1 MIDTH
6 THIYDEAFD
15 EDRNEV
21 IENALSKGITTVI
34 LPNVD
39 TSTIDSIMDMTAT
52 YPDFCKPA
60 FGLHPTEVKE
70 DYKAQLQQIECI
82 IRQARPV
89 AIGEI
94 GLDFYWDSTYKEQ
107 QIKAFEKQ
115 LDLAIE
121 LKLPVIIHVRKAY
134 TEAIAI
140 VSYYIE
146 KGLKGVFHCFGGGV
160 QEAKKIVEFGFYLG
174 IGGVVT
180 FKNSKLDEIISTIG
194 LEHILLETDAPYLA
208 PVPFRG
214 KRNEPAYVSLV
225 CEKLATVF
233 SVPYDKIDEITTN
246 NAVKLFNL

>member
-21 IENALSKGITTVI
+21 IENAISKGITTVI

-39 TSTIDSIMDMTAT
+39 TSTIDPIMDMVAT
-52 YPDFCKPA
+52 YPHFCKPA
-60 FGLHPTEVKE
+60 FGLHPTEVKD
-70 DYKAQLQQIECI
+70 DYRVQLQQIECI

-94 GLDFYWDSTYKEQ
+94 GLDFYWDSTFKEQ

-121 LKLPVIIHVRKAY
+121 LNLPVIIHVRKAY
-134 TEAIAI
+134 AEAIAI
-140 VSYYIE
+140 VSNYIE

-194 LEHILLETDAPYLA
+194 LEHLLLETDAPYLA

-233 SVPYDKIDEITTN
+233 SMSYDKIDEITTN
-246 NAVKLFNL
+246 NAVELFNL

>member
-6 THIYDEAFD
+6 THIYDKAFD
-15 EDRNEV
+15 EDRNQV
-21 IENALSKGITTVI
+21 IENAKNKGITTAI

-39 TSTIDSIMDMTAT
+39 VSTIDPIMDMIAT
-52 YPDFCKPA
+52 YPDFCKAA

-70 DYKAQLQQIECI
+70 DYLDQLQQIECI
-82 IRQARPV
+82 VRQTRPI

-94 GLDFYWDSTYKEQ
+94 GLDFYWDSTYKVQ

-115 LDLAIE
+115 LDLAVE
-121 LKLPVIIHVRKAY
+121 LDLPVIIHVRKAY
-134 TEAIAI
+134 SEAIDI
-140 VSYYIE
+140 VSKYIG
-146 KGLKGVFHCFGGGV
+146 KGLKGVFHCFGGGI

-180 FKNSKLDEIISTIG
+180 FKNSKLDEVISAIG
-194 LEHILLETDAPYLA
+194 LEHLLIETDAPYLA
-208 PVPFRG
+208 PVPYRG

-233 SVPYDKIDEITTN
+233 SLPYDKIDEITTD

>member
-115 LDLAIE
+115 LDLAVE

-140 VSYYIE
+140 VSNYIE